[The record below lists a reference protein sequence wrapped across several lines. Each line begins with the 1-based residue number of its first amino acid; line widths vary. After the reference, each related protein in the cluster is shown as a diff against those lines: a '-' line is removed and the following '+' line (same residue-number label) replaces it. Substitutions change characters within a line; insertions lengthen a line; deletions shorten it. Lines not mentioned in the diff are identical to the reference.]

1 MGLDVRKV
9 ITRAGSSGDD
19 LRNALVV
26 IPYRKHPLAAAHAV
40 PRDLSRSVVLYPT
53 AGLRLMKIF
62 VFYTACM
69 SLQLDDWQLSYS
81 EQDFVAPK
89 ARVSSLHSPASP
101 GMVEITYLRHSSLE
115 RFASLAAASTGRTQ
129 APRKPSTHSA
139 VCTCTD
145 RPQGSDLSAFDWLC
159 HMRLCCTGIS
169 DKFRWDFKL
178 DKGELAS
185 AMLLTFLHV
194 GLVHLTRRKTT
205 MAANG
210 PRFAWFYAP

>member
-89 ARVSSLHSPASP
+89 ARVSSLLHQLVRVWSKSP
-101 GMVEITYLRHSSLE
+101 T
-115 RFASLAAASTGRTQ
+115 
-129 APRKPSTHSA
+129 
-139 VCTCTD
+139 
-145 RPQGSDLSAFDWLC
+145 
-159 HMRLCCTGIS
+159 
-169 DKFRWDFKL
+169 
-178 DKGELAS
+178 
-185 AMLLTFLHV
+185 
-194 GLVHLTRRKTT
+194 
-205 MAANG
+205 
-210 PRFAWFYAP
+210 